1 MWYYLF
7 IYFAVGILQ
16 DVFWTMNVK
25 YVANEKPALAA
36 SFSFCT
42 SMISMG
48 IFYDILTRLDKERS
62 WIAIIVYSLG
72 ISVGTFIAMKSRFGK
87 RKK

>member
-1 MWYYLF
+1 MWYYLM

-16 DVFWTMNVK
+16 DVFWTLNVK
-25 YVANEKPALAA
+25 YVANEKPVMAA
-36 SFSFCT
+36 SFSFFT

-48 IFYDILTRLDKERS
+48 IFYDILTRLDSERS
-62 WIAIIVYSLG
+62 WIAIVVYSLG